1 LARDREYAEALGYT
15 VVDHTTVIATH
26 LSEMVRTNAHK
37 ILGRAELQHLFEV
50 FSRTTPKLV
59 EDLVPNLLSL
69 GEVLRVFRNLLKE
82 SVSIRD
88 LRSILEGLVELAPA
102 TRDSEQLTE
111 MIRQR
116 LSRQITAAYT
126 GHDGS
131 LSALVLDAPVE
142 DMFRRSLRD
151 IAAGTGGALDP
162 EQAQK
167 LGVSL
172 EAAVK
177 RMMQSGRSPCVI
189 TSPDVRRY
197 LRAFA
202 ERRCPE
208 LAVLSF
214 RELEPDATVRPFETI
229 GFGKAAA

>member
-1 LARDREYAEALGYT
+1 
-15 VVDHTTVIATH
+15 
-26 LSEMVRTNAHK
+26 
-37 ILGRAELQHLFEV
+37 
-50 FSRTTPKLV
+50 
-59 EDLVPNLLSL
+59 
-69 GEVLRVFRNLLKE
+69 
-82 SVSIRD
+82 
-88 LRSILEGLVELAPA
+88 
-102 TRDSEQLTE
+102 
-111 MIRQR
+111 
-116 LSRQITAAYT
+116 AAFT
-126 GHDGS
+126 GHDGT

-162 EQAQK
+162 EQAQR

-177 RMMQSGRSPCVI
+177 RMMQAGRAPCVI

-214 RELEPDATVRPFETI
+214 RELEPDATIRPFETI